1 MYDTKALA
9 VKKKKKVD
17 FIKINLYAKLGK
29 NTELNM

>member
-9 VKKKKKVD
+9 VKKKKVD

>member
-9 VKKKKKVD
+9 VKKKID
-17 FIKINLYAKLGK
+17 FIKINLCAKLGK